1 MRLPPSHRLSAFSY
15 PLPVFDSHALS
26 ITAWMRVIFVSAS
39 VFILVEV
46 EKWILRSRGRVR
58 GASIRAPAQLD

>member
-1 MRLPPSHRLSAFSY
+1 MRFAAVASVICFQLS
-15 PLPVFDSHALS
+15 LPVFHSHPLS